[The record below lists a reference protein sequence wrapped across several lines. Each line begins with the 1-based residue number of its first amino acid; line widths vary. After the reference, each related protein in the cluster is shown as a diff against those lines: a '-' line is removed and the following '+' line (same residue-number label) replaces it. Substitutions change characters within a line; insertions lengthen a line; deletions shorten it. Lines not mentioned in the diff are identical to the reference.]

1 MKTKLLALVTLG
13 LIALGFQ
20 NCSNTS
26 FSNADAQTLSKL
38 NGEDA
43 TLTLIDEAD
52 GAQEGDVLISTTPE
66 APVVG
71 RGQSAERRPSGEVEV
86 VPSDDVS
93 NRLFVCVVEGPG
105 KSHKVAYMND
115 AIISKV
121 GTPADICMSEKACTD
136 IISQAMVVKGPE
148 KRGFCPDKNPHVV
161 NFSDVEIQNLVN
173 KLKQK

>member
-1 MKTKLLALVTLG
+1 MKTKFISLVTLS
-13 LIALGFQ
+13 LITVGFQ

-26 FSNADAQTLSKL
+26 FPNADSQSLSKL

-43 TLTLIDEAD
+43 TLILIDVAD
-52 GAQEGDVLISTTPE
+52 GAQEGDVLINTAPE

-86 VPSDDVS
+86 LPSDDVS
-93 NRLFVCVVEGPG
+93 QRLFVCVVEGPG
-105 KSHKVAYMND
+105 KSHKVAYVND
-115 AIISKV
+115 AILSKV

-136 IISQAMVVKGPE
+136 IVSQALVVKGPE

-161 NFSDVEIQNLVN
+161 NFSDLEIQNLVN
-173 KLKQK
+173 KLVRK